1 MRNIMTRRIW
11 ACGLALALALTG
23 LALTARPSAA
33 AATTYITSC
42 QGIGCHGRA
51 YLCGTYRWGGPN
63 PGSRDCY
70 ADPVVIQ

>member
-1 MRNIMTRRIW
+1 MQFSFTLRAC
-11 ACGLALALALTG
+11 ACGAAVALALAL
-23 LALTARPSAA
+23 LSLTARPTA
-33 AATTYITSC
+33 AATGYITSC
-42 QGIGCHGRA
+42 QGIGCHGRS